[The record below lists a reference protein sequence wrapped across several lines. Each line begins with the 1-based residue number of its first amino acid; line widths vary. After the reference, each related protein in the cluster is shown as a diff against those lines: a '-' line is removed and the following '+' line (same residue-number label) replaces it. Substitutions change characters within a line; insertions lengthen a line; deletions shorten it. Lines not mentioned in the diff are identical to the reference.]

1 VRAAGAD
8 NFAPAAATFEKVNDL
23 VLDFF
28 TVTFAVTVPAD
39 AHFVVVGDRLHERSA
54 GITKGTQ
61 LDQTALE
68 KELSKQG
75 VVLEELRRDFERSLS
90 MDFGEQRMVI
100 ARGLENGQTIIK
112 NGDAFVPGP
121 FADEVENA
129 QEYAEAAAVAE
140 AAAELAAEA
149 AIAASI
155 ALINSSGS
163 LKPLSFF
170 GIQGVEQGITV
181 DKRAALEDACESG
194 YKVDGRFLT
203 LNIDGNMRPNAL
215 KGLRDIIL
223 RQLTP
228 DVDARRTLDLRDL
241 SGFELD
247 NIVVDGGS
255 VYTQSGVSSYL
266 SNNGMAFLYQCSDFS
281 VRNYGAKNGG
291 PGNGIVLEACTDW
304 QLQNINVKD
313 LFYDIPVE
321 VNDMIDGILINGCAR
336 GVLNGFRIRNLS
348 GTVGGIANRRWN
360 RGVAVGNNTNLTIAN
375 GSITITDVG
384 LDMTG
389 STGNE
394 SVAIDNMTID
404 DQYTWGYKFA
414 NAQRK
419 IVGRNLSSR
428 YAGLSSFVFSAPV
441 AGGTSLSIVTQ
452 DIELDGIIGYN
463 PGATTDVLTE
473 GSGNIVRNG
482 VTIMPASA
490 EYTLYP
496 QGIRIRNALMMDD
509 RGGSAKMKYGYRNA
523 QVHPGT
529 VGFKR
534 NEIDNSCK
542 SQGHITARQNG
553 FHYARCVPSSSDTGA
568 SIANGTFTDV
578 GWNQELEDSS
588 NMHSTSSNVEQVS
601 IFEDGWYELEANI
614 EFAANSTG
622 RRGMRFVEAV
632 GVSPFNTVYQMAING
647 GVHRMATRWSG
658 PLLAGNKV
666 KLQVFQESGG
676 ALNLNI
682 NGSRFSV
689 RKVEELA

>member
-1 VRAAGAD
+1 MAVQYHTHSFDIPVASTAEAEAGLI
-8 NFAPAAATFEKVNDL
+8 NSKVITPA
-23 VLDFF
+23 
-28 TVTFAVTVPAD
+28 
-39 AHFVVVGDRLHERSA
+39 
-54 GITKGTQ
+54 Q
-61 LDQTALE
+61 LQI
-68 KELSKQG
+68 KLSKEANLSD
-75 VVLEELRRDFERSLS
+75 LED
-90 MDFGEQRMVI
+90 
-100 ARGLENGQTIIK
+100 
-112 NGDAFVPGP
+112 
-121 FADEVENA
+121 
-129 QEYAEAAAVAE
+129 
-140 AAAELAAEA
+140 AAEA
-149 AIAASI
+149 RTNIGLEIGANVQAYDADLTAIAALTSAADKLPYATGAGTW
-155 ALINSSGS
+155 ALADLTAAGRALLDDADAAAQLVTLGAASDVAFINSAGS

-170 GIQGVEQGITV
+170 GILGVEQGVTA

-203 LNIDGNMRPNAL
+203 LNIDGNMRPTAL

-223 RQLTP
+223 KQLTP

-241 SGFELD
+241 SDFELD
-247 NIVVDGGS
+247 NIVIDGGS

-266 SNNGMAFLYQCSDFS
+266 SNNGMAFLYQCSNFV

-291 PGNGIVLEACTDW
+291 PGNGIALESCTDW
-304 QLQNINVKD
+304 TLQNINVKD
-313 LFYDIPVE
+313 LFYE
-321 VNDMIDGILINGCAR
+321 VAAESNDWIDGILINGCAR
-336 GVLNGFRIRNLS
+336 GVLNGFRVRNMS
-348 GTVGGIANRRWN
+348 GTIGGVASRRWN

-389 STGNE
+389 SLGNE
-394 SVAIDNMTID
+394 SVAIDNMAID

-463 PGATTDVLTE
+463 PGATTDVLTVA
-473 GSGNIVRNG
+473 SGNIVRNG

-509 RGGSAKMKYGYRNA
+509 RGGSATMKYGYRNA

-542 SQGHITARQNG
+542 SQGHVTARQNG
-553 FHYARCVPSSSDTGA
+553 WQFARCVPSSSDTGA

-588 NMHSTSSNVEQVS
+588 NMHSTSSNLEQVK
-601 IFEDGWYELEANI
+601 ILEDGWYELKAMI

-622 RRGMRFVEAV
+622 RRGLRFFETTGSTSFGTA
-632 GVSPFNTVYQMAING
+632 YQMAVNG
-647 GVHRMATRWSG
+647 GVHRMPTEWAG
-658 PLLAGNKV
+658 PLLAGNIV

-682 NGSRFSV
+682 NASRFTV